1 MVANRAT
8 TEGSPGQM
16 ARDMAKNMEE
26 LAANGQWDGVE
37 QIVVRLRSVVLE
49 VPEQDRREVMNFIN
63 ACLERVRTQALTSR
77 GEVTG
82 KLSEIRRGRDAARA
96 YGGSLA
102 PRPDAETE
110 LR

>member
-8 TEGSPGQM
+8 AEGSPGQL

-26 LAANGQWDGVE
+26 LAANGQWSGVE
-37 QIVVRLRSVVLE
+37 QVVVRLRSVVLE
-49 VPEQDRREVMNFIN
+49 VPEQERREVMEFVNY
-63 ACLERVRTQALTSR
+63 CLERVRTKALSSR

-102 PRPDAETE
+102 PRPEPENE

>member
-8 TEGSPGQM
+8 TEVSPGPM
-16 ARDMAKNMEE
+16 AREMAKNMEE
-26 LAANGQWDGVE
+26 LAANGQWQGVE
-37 QIVVRLRSVVLE
+37 QIVVRLRSVILE
-49 VPEQDRREVMNFIN
+49 VPEQERAEVMEFVNY
-63 ACLERVRTQALTSR
+63 CLERVRTQALTSR

-102 PRPDAETE
+102 PRPESETE